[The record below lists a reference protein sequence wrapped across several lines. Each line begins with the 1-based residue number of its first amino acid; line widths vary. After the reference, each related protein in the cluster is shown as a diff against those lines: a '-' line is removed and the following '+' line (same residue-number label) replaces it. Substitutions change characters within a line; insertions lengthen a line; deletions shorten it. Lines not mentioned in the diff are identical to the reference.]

1 MPSLF
6 LLPYVPKKRL
16 KRERSP
22 FVSTHN
28 YLHRIAYTETV
39 RGLRDDIPT
48 LLFHAPFALLK
59 ETCQHLYKLMDGKV
73 KNLRICNEHSC
84 RVRNGKSYWM
94 VAVQIIG
101 LDEHFISLQEFT
113 LMLVNHIQRVCNC
126 TVRHYR
132 LETFL
137 NL

>member
-59 ETCQHLYKLMDGKV
+59 DTCQHLYKAMDGKV
-73 KNLRICNEHSC
+73 KDLRIRYDRSC
-84 RVRNGKSYWM
+84 RVRNGKCHRR
-94 VAVQIIG
+94 VAVQIVG
-101 LDEHFISLQEFT
+101 LDEHFISLREFT
-113 LMLVNHIQRVCNC
+113 LMLVSHIERICNC